1 MKDNNVIENNS
12 QFLIWHDNVHG
23 VNVNVILH
31 DDNIWLTAKQ
41 MSEIFITTRRNIDLH
56 IDNIYYENELD
67 KNSTK
72 KDYFLVQK
80 EGKRISIN

>member
-31 DDNIWLTAKQ
+31 DDNIWLTADYQFCVNPGYNKDRQ
-41 MSEIFITTRRNIDLH
+41 GPVNIFSVRLH
-56 IDNIYYENELD
+56 A
-67 KNSTK
+67 
-72 KDYFLVQK
+72 
-80 EGKRISIN
+80 RI